1 MIQEILV
8 GITFLIAV
16 GFLVKKF
23 FWKKK
28 TAKACGKDG
37 CGCH

>member
-8 GITFLIAV
+8 GITFFVAIA
-16 GFLVKKF
+16 FIVKKF
-23 FWKKK
+23 FWTKK
-28 TAKACGKDG
+28 TAKACGKDD